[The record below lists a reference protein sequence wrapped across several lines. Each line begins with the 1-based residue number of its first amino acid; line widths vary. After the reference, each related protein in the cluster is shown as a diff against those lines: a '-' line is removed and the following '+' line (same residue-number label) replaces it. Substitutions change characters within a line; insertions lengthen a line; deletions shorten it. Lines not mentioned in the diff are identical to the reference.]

1 MKYRKTASALVMVAC
16 VVGVAS
22 TSATAS
28 QPQVAS
34 AATAAQVTSAD
45 EDFVMMMIPH
55 HFQAIVMSQMA
66 ATRSSNQDLR
76 ALADRIEVE
85 QDLEI
90 TMMQSWQGWNGL
102 EVTDAEEAY
111 EEMLQDPMMLHHMG
125 MATPEQLEE
134 LSAST
139 GAAFDQMYLELMI
152 RHHQGAIDMIVDVII
167 NGSDF
172 ILQQWANDM
181 GVVQETQIA
190 QMQEMLS

>member
-1 MKYRKTASALVMVAC
+1 MKYRKTAGALVMVAC

-28 QPQVAS
+28 QPQAVS
-34 AATAAQVTSAD
+34 AAVQASSAD

-55 HFQAIVMSQMA
+55 HFQAIVMSEMA
-66 ATRSSNQDLR
+66 ATRSNNQTLR
-76 ALADRIEVE
+76 ALASRIDVE

-90 TMMQSWQGWNGL
+90 TMMQNWQGWNGL
-102 EVTDAEEAY
+102 EVTDAEAAY
-111 EEMLQDPMMLHHMG
+111 QEMLQDPMMLHHMG
-125 MATPEQLEE
+125 MATPAELNA
-134 LSAST
+134 LSASS

-152 RHHQGAIDMIVDVII
+152 RHHQGAIDMIVDVLI

-181 GVVQETQIA
+181 GVAQETQIA
-190 QMQEMLS
+190 QMQAMLS